1 MEFHGI
7 AENVET
13 SGPNNTWAPR
23 NLNVDVGVAAA
34 VVGWWTL
41 KESATLFVAFEAPL
55 MLRMVKENWSIQ

>member
-7 AENVET
+7 VET

-23 NLNVDVGVAAA
+23 NLNIDVDVAAA
-34 VVGWWTL
+34 VVGGWWSL

-55 MLRMVKENWSIQ
+55 MLGMVKENGSSQ